1 MACKAAQF
9 EYHIH
14 LIPFLK
20 VNLSVCVELVVTI
33 FHLINFIIS
42 YFAEFVNSFENI
54 KVLGFRKAQYNDGEY
69 LHCTGYKSNDEYK

>member
-1 MACKAAQF
+1 M
-9 EYHIH
+9 
-14 LIPFLK
+14 
-20 VNLSVCVELVVTI
+20 ELVVTI

-69 LHCTGYKSNDEYK
+69 LHCTGYKSNDEYKYEINLKNAFVKIIEK